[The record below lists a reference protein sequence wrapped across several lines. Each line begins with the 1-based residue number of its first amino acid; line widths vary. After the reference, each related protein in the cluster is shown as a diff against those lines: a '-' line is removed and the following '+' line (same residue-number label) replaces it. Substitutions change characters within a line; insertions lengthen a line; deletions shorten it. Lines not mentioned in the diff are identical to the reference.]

1 MSSQKFFFVLI
12 ASLMLINL
20 FISETNA
27 QTKYIDCQ
35 CAKNLCNYPC
45 KSSKSACD
53 GCKNTDVPKQC
64 TINQCTIP

>member
-1 MSSQKFFFVLI
+1 
-12 ASLMLINL
+12 
-20 FISETNA
+20 
-27 QTKYIDCQ
+27 TKYIDCQ